1 LPVPELDRMHSD
13 KIISLTESYINISSD
28 DWNSLETS
36 PEFKKNS
43 LALNNAK
50 QKNKKIMFI
59 FSGEKQRH
67 LDKN

>member
-1 LPVPELDRMHSD
+1 MHSD

-50 QKNKKIMFI
+50 KK
-59 FSGEKQRH
+59 K
-67 LDKN
+67 

>member
-1 LPVPELDRMHSD
+1 MHSD

-43 LALNNAK
+43 LVFNIAK

-59 FSGEKQRH
+59 FAGEKQRH